1 MERIITVNDKQFWY
15 RVGLRNVTFF
25 NPETNKK
32 TSVSIADLLKLTE
45 EEVER
50 LKRKGELTVTPKII
64 REYLDNL

>member
-1 MERIITVNDKQFWY
+1 MERIITVNEKQFWY
-15 RVGLRNVTFF
+15 RVGLRSVMFF

-32 TSVSIADLLKLTE
+32 TSVSIANLLKLTE